1 MNNLIMLKFYKLMT
15 VVHFILTIFHS
26 FRQNSQ
32 MIIAQTK
39 LYYIILMD
47 IILLQ
52 IRVFIFFSVVF
63 ISITNINNIN
73 TLIKECLLQPLIKRF
88 NQLII
93 FFTFKFF
100 LPMVSLFIYFI
111 LYFIIILYLKVLRF
125 ILLLIVY
132 SIFQQIKLVI
142 LNIKS
147 FLLLF

>member
-1 MNNLIMLKFYKLMT
+1 
-15 VVHFILTIFHS
+15 
-26 FRQNSQ
+26 
-32 MIIAQTK
+32 
-39 LYYIILMD
+39 MD